1 MLEEQVFDPKRH
13 DRTAF
18 HSGEPL
24 LDDYLRKYAQQQRAK
39 GLSSVSVVV
48 DDVNPSKILGYYTL
62 SAAQVEV
69 INLSLAE
76 QNKLP
81 RYPVPCFRLGRLA
94 RDLDT
99 KGTGMGDILLGL
111 AVERCRKASASVAA
125 YALIVD
131 AKNATAKAFYDR
143 YGFMAF
149 ADAPLRMYL
158 PIR

>member
-1 MLEEQVFDPKRH
+1 VLEEQVFDPKRH
-13 DRTAF
+13 DRASF

-39 GLSSVSVVV
+39 GLSSVFVVV
-48 DDVNPSKILGYYTL
+48 DDAMPGKILGYYTL
-62 SAAQVEV
+62 SAAQVDV

-76 QNKLP
+76 QSKLP

-94 RDLDT
+94 RDLESR
-99 KGTGMGDILLGL
+99 GTGMGDILLGL
-111 AVERCRKASASVAA
+111 AVERCHKASASVAA

-131 AKNATAKAFYDR
+131 AKNATAKAFYAR